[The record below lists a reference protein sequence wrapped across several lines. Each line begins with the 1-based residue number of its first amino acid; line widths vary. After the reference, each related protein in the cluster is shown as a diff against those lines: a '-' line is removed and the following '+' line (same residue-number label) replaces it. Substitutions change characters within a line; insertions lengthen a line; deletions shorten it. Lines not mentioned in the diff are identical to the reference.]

1 MMISAIHPFPSISE
15 LKEERKKI
23 DSALHNGK

>member
-1 MMISAIHPFPSISE
+1 MVIDGKQLASEIIEE

-23 DSALHNGK
+23 AKRFVW